1 MLFSDLKLVLLLSVV
16 LLSDIAS
23 IIAPKYKVSNSL
35 TKKDILLSTRGV
47 LGNTE
52 FISASSRKK
61 VKAMNVI
68 IRVQSA
74 EITPEY
80 LLYVVNSQS
89 FNNQLHR
96 LKKGGTISIVTNKDL
111 GTIRIPLLSLAQQKK
126 KATAFMK
133 LYTPYQKALNKYDS
147 AKEDLD
153 AAKSKLIRYR

>member
-1 MLFSDLKLVLLLSVV
+1 MLSSALLSEV
-16 LLSDIAS
+16 AS
-23 IIAPKYKVSNSL
+23 IIAPKYKVANSL
-35 TKKDILLSTRGV
+35 NKKDILLSTRGV
-47 LGNTE
+47 LGLTE
-52 FISASSRKK
+52 FVSATTRKK

-68 IRVQSA
+68 IRVQSPK
-74 EITPEY
+74 ITPEY

-96 LKKGGTISIVTNKDL
+96 LKKGGTIPTVTNKDL

-126 KATAFMK
+126 KAIPFMK
-133 LYTPYQKALNKYDS
+133 LFSTYQKALNKYDS